1 MRTTFLVRIPLE
13 YRAKVLQENLNLG
26 LDSALETM
34 GHILSSYFGG
44 NQPHKP
50 ENAVTK
56 SETASVAAVTTP
68 VTEVVTA
75 QKPPAVTTPV
85 TEGSTVTSAGLTPD
99 TPKTLNGGRIYV
111 IA

>member
-1 MRTTFLVRIPLE
+1 MRRSFIVRIPGE

-26 LDSALETM
+26 LDSTLETM

-68 VTEVVTA
+68 VTE
-75 QKPPAVTTPV
+75 
-85 TEGSTVTSAGLTPD
+85 GSTVTSAGLTPD